1 MHAKKAAKR
10 SRFILSASTRV
21 LATALAA
28 SAGGFV
34 GQASAQESA
43 QYISD
48 TRVSFD
54 IPSQPLSSALSEF
67 ARQSGMRVL
76 FAYDDLNDAR
86 AAALHGAYT
95 REEALTRLLAGS
107 GFAGAIDN
115 AGVVR
120 LEQRPRPQPIG
131 AEAPLQDADRNQPL
145 DGQSQ
150 SDTDAEDH
158 DSGEEEEIIVTG
170 TRIRGAAPAG
180 SNLFTLDRETIEE
193 TGRSTIADV
202 VATLPQNFPG
212 SQGEAT
218 QLGASDSRRNVSF
231 GSTVDLRGLG
241 SDATLTLVN
250 GRRLAPAGFG
260 NFVDVSAIP
269 VSAVKRV
276 EILADGASA
285 TYGAD
290 AVAGVVN
297 IILRDDFEG
306 AETALRY
313 GGATQGGPE
322 DVGVSQLLGA
332 SWRGGSIMAGYEY
345 RHRSDLLAADRWFTS
360 DSDLRPWGGTNFSG
374 TSSNPGNII
383 RIGATNVVLAI
394 PEGQDG
400 TSLSQAD
407 LLVGVRNFQN
417 STEGQSLLPDQESH
431 SVFAAARQELGALTL
446 SAELLAS
453 ERTAFAYSRQLNA
466 NLTVP
471 ESNYYRQLNGL
482 FPGQGNLIIA
492 YNLDADL
499 GPTWYD
505 TRARAISSVLGA
517 QYELPNDWQ
526 IEANLGYSQH
536 ADDSVQGNIYD
547 SGRLNAAL
555 ASSNVATAFNPFAD
569 GSNSAPGVLDGITY
583 ESLNGS
589 RTDVATFSMR
599 ADGPLWSLWGGAL
612 RAAVGVE
619 RRRETFE
626 YYSRQRRPGGIT
638 STAPFLPGDRT
649 TDALFA
655 ELFAPIVG
663 AENGVPFVHDFTVS
677 LSLRHEAPSD
687 FEATTVPKIGVR
699 WGWSEDFALRATWG
713 ESFKAPQFQ
722 QMLGNI
728 VGTLSTATP
737 TQDPFA
743 TNGSTGVLLL
753 GGSNRFLEPEQA
765 TTWTAGF
772 DYSPSWLSGLELS
785 ATYFD
790 IDFVDRIG
798 NAGSVLAALA
808 NPAGFEGVFI
818 RNPTADQIAAYL
830 GFANQVV
837 GAMPVDGIEVIWDGR
852 LVNLATQHTRGIDF
866 NAAYTHDTALG
877 QLRWF
882 ANASLLLQH
891 ERRATPAAAP
901 LDLRDTIFNPV
912 DLRARAGV
920 SWSNEGWSA
929 LAAVNYV
936 DDYRDNISTP
946 NREIDEWVTWDA
958 RFAHTWREDG
968 APGLQL
974 ALNVQNLFDEDPP
987 FANNPIGYA
996 FDSQNASGIGRFVS
1010 VELRRTW

>member
-1 MHAKKAAKR
+1 MTNSSAR
-10 SRFILSASTRV
+10 SRRDGVRSALMLA
-21 LATALAA
+21 LATVSSFALNAPAWAQSAPAPADAA
-28 SAGGFV
+28 EV
-34 GQASAQESA
+34 D
-43 QYISD
+43 Y
-48 TRVSFD
+48 D
-54 IPSQPLSSALSEF
+54 IPAQPLSSALLRF
-67 ARQSGMRVL
+67 AEQSGLQVL
-76 FAYDDLNDAR
+76 FAQNDVEGLSSR
-86 AAALHGAYT
+86 PLRGRFTPEAALAQLLPSGAP
-95 REEALTRLLAGS
+95 RIEIAGDQ
-107 GFAGAIDN
+107 I
-115 AGVVR
+115 VR
-120 LEQRPRPQPIG
+120 VGPARPQYAG
-131 AEAPLQDADRNQPL
+131 NESA
-145 DGQSQ
+145 
-150 SDTDAEDH
+150 
-158 DSGEEEEIIVTG
+158 GEEEIVVTG

-180 SNLFTLDRETIEE
+180 SNVFTMDRADIEE
-193 TGRSTIADV
+193 SGRSTVADV
-202 VATLPQNFPG
+202 VSTLSQNFPG

-241 SDATLTLVN
+241 ADATLTLVN

-269 VSAVKRV
+269 VSAVQRV

-306 AETALRY
+306 AETAVRY
-313 GGATQGGPE
+313 GGATEGGPE
-322 DVGVSQLLGA
+322 DIGFSQLLGA

-345 RHRSDLLAADRWFTS
+345 RQRSDLLASERWFTS
-360 DSDLRPWGGTNFSG
+360 DSDLRPYGGTNFSG
-374 TSSNPGNII
+374 TSSNPGNIT

-431 SVFAAARQELGALTL
+431 SFFAAAHQELGALTL
-446 SAELLAS
+446 SAEVLAS

-471 ESNYYRQLNGL
+471 QTNYYRQLNNL

-505 TRARAISSVLGA
+505 TQAQALNVVLGA
-517 QYELPNDWQ
+517 EYELPSAWM
-526 IEANLGYSQH
+526 IEANIGYARH
-536 ADDSVQGNIYD
+536 ADDSTQGNIYD
-547 SGRLNAAL
+547 SGTLNTAL
-555 ASSNVATAFNPFAD
+555 ASSNIATAFNPFAD
-569 GSNSAPGVLDGITY
+569 GSNSAPGVLNGLTY

-589 RTDVATFSMR
+589 RTDITTIAVK
-599 ADGPLWSLWGGAL
+599 ADGPLWRLWGGAL

-619 RRRETFE
+619 QRRETFE
-626 YYSRQRRPGGIT
+626 YYSRQRRPGGVT

-649 TDALFA
+649 TDAVFG
-655 ELFAPIVG
+655 ELFAPIIG
-663 AENGVPFVHDFTVS
+663 PENEVPLVRDLTLS

-687 FEATTVPKIGVR
+687 FDATTVPKIGVH
-699 WGWSEDFALRATWG
+699 WGVWDEFALRATWG

-722 QMLGNI
+722 QMLGSS
-728 VGTLSTATP
+728 VGSLSTASA

-753 GGSNRFLEPEQA
+753 GGSNRFLEPEHA

-772 DYSPSWLSGLELS
+772 DYHPSWFAGFELS

-798 NAGSVLAALA
+798 NAGSVLAAFA
-808 NPAGFEGVFI
+808 NPTGFEGVFI
-818 RNPTADQIAAYL
+818 RNPTADQIATYL
-830 GFANQVV
+830 GYATQVV
-837 GAMPVDGIEVIWDGR
+837 GTMPADGIEVIWDGR
-852 LVNLATQHTRGIDF
+852 LVNLATQRTRGIDF
-866 NAAYTHDTALG
+866 NAAYEHDTAFG
-877 QLRWF
+877 ELRWF
-882 ANASLLLQH
+882 ASASLLLQH
-891 ERRATPAAAP
+891 ERRATATAAP
-901 LDLRDTIFNPV
+901 LDLLDTIFNPV
-912 DLRARAGV
+912 DLRGRAGV
-920 SWSNEGWSA
+920 SWSMEGWSA

-946 NREIDEWVTWDA
+946 NREINEWITWDA
-958 RFAHTWREDG
+958 RLAHTWRDDG
-968 APGLQL
+968 EPGLQI

-996 FDSQNASGIGRFVS
+996 FDSQNASGVGRFVS
-1010 VELRRTW
+1010 IELRRTW

>member
-1 MHAKKAAKR
+1 MSRKITPKAHVRQPAKQRRLALALLAGAI
-10 SRFILSASTRV
+10 S
-21 LATALAA
+21 ATAHPALAQQIPA
-28 SAGGFV
+28 SVRAD
-34 GQASAQESA
+34 E
-43 QYISD
+43 
-48 TRVSFD
+48 RVSFS
-54 IPSQPLSSALSEF
+54 IPAQPLSTALSDY
-67 ARQSGMRVL
+67 ARQAGVNALYFSEGLQGLHAPALDGEFTRQEALARLLRGSGYSGRIDGGNLVL
-76 FAYDDLNDAR
+76 VQDASR
-86 AAALHGAYT
+86 PQRESAAA
-95 REEALTRLLAGS
+95 S
-107 GFAGAIDN
+107 
-115 AGVVR
+115 
-120 LEQRPRPQPIG
+120 G
-131 AEAPLQDADRNQPL
+131 AEPAEANDSDQD
-145 DGQSQ
+145 
-150 SDTDAEDH
+150 
-158 DSGEEEEIIVTG
+158 EEEIIVTG
-170 TRIRGAAPAG
+170 TRIRGAVPAG
-180 SNLFTLDRETIEE
+180 SNLFTLDRETIVE
-193 TGRSTIADV
+193 TGRSTLADV
-202 VATLPQNFPG
+202 VSTMPQNFPG
-212 SQGEAT
+212 AQGEAT

-241 SDATLTLVN
+241 SDATLTLIN

-269 VSAVKRV
+269 VSAVQRV

-322 DVGVSQLLGA
+322 DSGFSQLLGA

-374 TSSNPGNII
+374 TSSNPGNIT

-400 TSLSQAD
+400 TSLSQSD

-431 SVFAAARQELGALTL
+431 SVFAAARQEFGALTL

-471 ESNYYRQLNGL
+471 ETNYYRQLNGL
-482 FPGQGNLIIA
+482 FPGQGNLVIA

-505 TRARAISSVLGA
+505 TRARALSTVLGA
-517 QYELPNDWQ
+517 QYELPRDWEV
-526 IEANLGYSQH
+526 EANIGISQH

-547 SGRLNAAL
+547 AGTLNAAL
-555 ASSNVATAFNPFAD
+555 ASSNIATAFNPFAD
-569 GSNSAPGVLDGITY
+569 GSNSAAGVLQGLTY

-589 RTDVATFSMR
+589 DTDITTYSLR
-599 ADGPLWSLWGGAL
+599 ADGPLWDVWGGPL
-612 RAAVGVE
+612 RAAVGIE

-626 YYSRQRRPGGIT
+626 YYSRQRRPSGVI

-649 TDALFA
+649 TDSIFV
-655 ELFAPIVG
+655 ELFAPLIG
-663 AENGVPFVHDFTVS
+663 AESDVPLVHDFTVS

-687 FEATTVPKIGVR
+687 FEPTTVPKVGVH
-699 WGWSEDFALRATWG
+699 WALTQDFALRATWG

-722 QMLGNI
+722 QMLGST

-753 GGSNRFLEPEQA
+753 GGSNANLEPERA
-765 TTWTAGF
+765 TTWTAGLTY
-772 DYSPSWLSGLELS
+772 DPSWLPGLNFS

-790 IDFVDRIG
+790 ISFDDRIG
-798 NAGSVLAALA
+798 TAGSVLAALA
-808 NPAGFEGVFI
+808 NPSGFEGVFI
-818 RNPTADQIAAYL
+818 RNPTAQQIAEYL

-837 GAMPVDGIEVIWDGR
+837 GAMPADGIEVIWDGR
-852 LVNLATQHTRGIDF
+852 LVNLATQRTRGIDF
-866 NAAYTHDTALG
+866 NAAYTQDTALG
-877 QLRWF
+877 QLRLF
-882 ANASLLLQH
+882 ANASKLLQH
-891 ERRATPAAAP
+891 ERRASPAASP

-912 DLRARAGV
+912 DLRFRAGA

-936 DDYRDNISTP
+936 DDYRDNISAP
-946 NREIDEWVTWDA
+946 NRDIDEWITWDA
-958 RFAHTWREDG
+958 RLSHTWSRDG
-968 APGLQL
+968 EPSLQI

-996 FDSQNASGIGRFVS
+996 FDSQNASGIGRFVGI
-1010 VELRRTW
+1010 ELRRTW